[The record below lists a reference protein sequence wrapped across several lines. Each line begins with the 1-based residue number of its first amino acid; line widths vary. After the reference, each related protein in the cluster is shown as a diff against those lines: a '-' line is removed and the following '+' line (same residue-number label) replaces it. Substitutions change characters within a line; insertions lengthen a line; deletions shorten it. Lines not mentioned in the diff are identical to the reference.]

1 MGKNHAQNTRTMAG
15 KAAADRKPCLINN
28 LWISNETSR
37 TIVQR
42 TVFNTLSLNL
52 ARVLSKRIH
61 VRNEDHR
68 TADSFHAITGNQ
80 PGTRCGKSPLHQVR
94 ESPGREPG
102 PSSLS
107 APVNSNYPAPI
118 LPGQVRGRQAR
129 CPRTTRLYRL
139 HRTRGRPLQSSSR
152 IRPRRPAATYQTRRN
167 AFAILPGIYRSPV
180 TPGARPRGRP
190 GRRRPA
196 GGDGGHRRV
205 RGGSPAARA
214 VT

>member
-68 TADSFHAITGNQ
+68 TADSFHAIT
-80 PGTRCGKSPLHQVR
+80 
-94 ESPGREPG
+94 
-102 PSSLS
+102 
-107 APVNSNYPAPI
+107 
-118 LPGQVRGRQAR
+118 
-129 CPRTTRLYRL
+129 
-139 HRTRGRPLQSSSR
+139 
-152 IRPRRPAATYQTRRN
+152 
-167 AFAILPGIYRSPV
+167 
-180 TPGARPRGRP
+180 
-190 GRRRPA
+190 
-196 GGDGGHRRV
+196 
-205 RGGSPAARA
+205 
-214 VT
+214 